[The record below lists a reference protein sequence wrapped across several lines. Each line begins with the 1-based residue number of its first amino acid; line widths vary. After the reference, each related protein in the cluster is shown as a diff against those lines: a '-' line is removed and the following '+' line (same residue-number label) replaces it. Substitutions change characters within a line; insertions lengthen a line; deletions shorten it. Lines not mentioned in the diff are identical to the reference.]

1 MISLSM
7 NPYLVSNSNDTPGHQ
22 FWFCALMRMVSLCH
36 YEVTMSKLGL
46 TTPTWQNVIVR
57 RLRPYMI
64 TELKLNGYILPDYLS
79 GELYQCIT
87 QFVLDYDQI

>member
-7 NPYLVSNSNDTPGHQ
+7 NPYLVSNSNDTSGHQ

-64 TELKLNGYILPDYLS
+64 TELKLNGYIIPDYLS
-79 GELYQCIT
+79 VELYQCNT
-87 QFVLDYDQI
+87 QFVLDYDYI